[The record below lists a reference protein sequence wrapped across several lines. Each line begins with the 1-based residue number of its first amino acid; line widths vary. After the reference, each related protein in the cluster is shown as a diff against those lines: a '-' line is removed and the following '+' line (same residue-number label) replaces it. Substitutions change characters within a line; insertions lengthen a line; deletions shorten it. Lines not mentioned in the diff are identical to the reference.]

1 MKSYGH
7 KEESEDQMKVVITDP
22 PDGTEPIDI
31 GIGKVSKDLYWVDLN
46 HTSRSDK
53 YGVIA

>member
-7 KEESEDQMKVVITDP
+7 KEESKDKMKVVITDP

-31 GIGKVSKDLYWVDLN
+31 GIGKVSKDIYWVDLN
-46 HTSRSDK
+46 HTPRSDK

>member
-22 PDGTEPIDI
+22 PGGTEPIDI
-31 GIGKVSKDLYWVDLN
+31 GIGKSVKGYILGRSKSYLEE
-46 HTSRSDK
+46 
-53 YGVIA
+53 